1 MESKEINE
9 VYAQNFLIM
18 LKDMQLATVRDGKV
32 TSMSEPC
39 DFNMQIEMP
48 GFVNE
53 YEFVYGDKIVLD

>member
-1 MESKEINE
+1 
-9 VYAQNFLIM
+9 
-18 LKDMQLATVRDGKV
+18 VRDGKV